1 MAINYERLNDNTLDN
16 IYKILNK
23 DELVNCI
30 QKVRYFFKF
39 DSKNEFW
46 QTQLHEESISQITF
60 SCSKRHF
67 EWLVMPFSLKH
78 IPIGQNFKTVFKFYT
93 VYIDNIFVFS

>member
-46 QTQLHEESISQITF
+46 QTQLHEEFVIMKTF
-60 SCSKRHF
+60 IC
-67 EWLVMPFSLKH
+67 
-78 IPIGQNFKTVFKFYT
+78 
-93 VYIDNIFVFS
+93 